1 MKILVTGKNGQ
12 VGHELMKTLA
22 PLGEVVGVDVKECDL
37 AQSAAIDALLE
48 RVRPDIIINPAAY
61 TEVDKAESEPTIA
74 HAVNAQA
81 PKLLARYAA
90 RRNIPIIHFSTDYVF
105 DGKKDGPYSE
115 EDEANPRS
123 VYGKTKWLGEDAVRK
138 LAAKHIIIRT
148 SWVFGSH
155 GVNFLK
161 TMLKLAQ
168 ERDKLSVV
176 SDQYGAPTSAKM
188 LAEAVAQ
195 IVTELNEPGSYR
207 KYGTYNIV
215 ARGETSWHGY
225 ASLVVEKATGLG
237 LDIKI
242 SPKDIKPILS
252 KDYPMP
258 APRPSNSRL
267 DTSKVSTV
275 FSVRLPK
282 WQDEVESVIK
292 ELVKVK
298 VDA

>member
-1 MKILVTGKNGQ
+1 M
-12 VGHELMKTLA
+12 
-22 PLGEVVGVDVKECDL
+22 
-37 AQSAAIDALLE
+37 
-48 RVRPDIIINPAAY
+48 
-61 TEVDKAESEPTIA
+61 
-74 HAVNAQA
+74 
-81 PKLLARYAA
+81 
-90 RRNIPIIHFSTDYVF
+90 
-105 DGKKDGPYSE
+105 
-115 EDEANPRS
+115 
-123 VYGKTKWLGEDAVRK
+123 
-138 LAAKHIIIRT
+138 
-148 SWVFGSH
+148 
-155 GVNFLK
+155 
-161 TMLKLAQ
+161 
-168 ERDKLSVV
+168 V

-188 LAEAVAQ
+188 LADAVAQ

-225 ASLVVEKATGLG
+225 ATLVVEKAIELG

-252 KDYPMP
+252 KEYPMP

-267 DTSKVSTV
+267 DTAKVSKV

-298 VDA
+298 SDV